1 MYLHLE
7 MDVPPGVVPYPGR
20 LFCCERSQHALLHG
34 IEISKGDVWLQAKL
48 FLVKGHTNQKVSAVE
63 IDMLI
68 QGRKEFDQSFQNQ
81 HSIRRRSKL
90 IQIVESYRVNPST
103 SPERREVFIR
113 WL

>member
-1 MYLHLE
+1 MYLCLE

-63 IDMLI
+63 IDIL
-68 QGRKEFDQSFQNQ
+68 
-81 HSIRRRSKL
+81 
-90 IQIVESYRVNPST
+90 
-103 SPERREVFIR
+103 
-113 WL
+113 